1 MNYALNKFIRST
13 IFVLVVLMVV
23 IVPVSAQE
31 SSNTGPIYVI
41 KAGDTLWAIARKL
54 HISYDDLLAVND
66 LDDSSS
72 IIPGTELVV
81 PGLEDLSG
89 VVGTI
94 PVAYGENLES
104 ISRKYGVPPEDL
116 IRLNRLTS
124 PLELY
129 VGVSAVVIGEE
140 EIAEMGGQRVSL
152 APGQSALELAIR
164 SNLNPWT
171 LVNANGEGGS
181 WDLIPGEVLFLPD
194 TESDGPG
201 GFPAAIQEAGY
212 TPTRFIQGH
221 TNVMRV
227 KAPEGT
233 EITGSLGDYPLN
245 FFSQNGKTYL
255 ALQGLHAKEV
265 TGLKQLSISGTLP
278 DGTPFAHTQMV
289 EVFSGNYRYE
299 EIPGVPPQTVG
310 VDITEEETLSLKE
323 YTDQA
328 TEVKFWSGDF
338 YEPVPSYLSGAY
350 SSYFG
355 SRRSYN
361 GSGYFYFHSGLDF
374 FSQRG
379 GDIYATAPGRVIY
392 TDSLLLHG
400 NTTLID
406 HGWGVYTLYAHQ
418 SEILVRVGQQVNAGQ
433 LIGRVGSTGR
443 SSGPHLHWEV
453 WVGGL
458 QVDPLDW
465 LKNSYP

>member
-1 MNYALNKFIRST
+1 ML
-13 IFVLVVLMVV
+13 VLVLLMLVVL
-23 IVPVSAQE
+23 PVSAQE
-31 SSNTGPIYVI
+31 GSNTGLIYVI
-41 KAGDTLWAIARKL
+41 KSGDTLWAIARKL

-66 LDDSSS
+66 LDESSS
-72 IIPGTELVV
+72 IIPGAELVI
-81 PGLEDLSG
+81 PGLGDLSG
-89 VVGTI
+89 VLGTI
-94 PVAYGENLES
+94 PVDYGENLES
-104 ISRKYGVPPEDL
+104 ISRRYSMAPEDL
-116 IRLNRLTS
+116 IRLNRLTN

-129 VGVSAVVIGEE
+129 VGVSAVVLAED
-140 EIAEMGGQRVSL
+140 EIVEMGGQRVSP
-152 APGQSALELAIR
+152 APGQSTLELAIR

-171 LVNANGEGGS
+171 LVTANGEDGS
-181 WDLIPGEVLFLPD
+181 WDLIPGEVLFLPG

-201 GFPAAIQEAGY
+201 GFPGAIQDAAY
-212 TPTRFIQGH
+212 TPERFVQGH

-233 EITGSLGDYPLN
+233 EIAGSLGDYPLN

-289 EVFSGNYRYE
+289 EVFSGNYHYE
-299 EIPGVPPQTVG
+299 EIVGVPAQTVG
-310 VDITEEETLSLKE
+310 VEITEEETQALKE

-328 TEVKFWSGDF
+328 TEKKYWSGDF
-338 YEPVPSYLSGAY
+338 FEPVPSYRSGAY
-350 SSYFG
+350 ASYFG
-355 SRRSYN
+355 GRRSYN
-361 GSGYFYFHSGLDF
+361 GSGYFYFHSGLDYF
-374 FSQRG
+374 GQLG
-379 GDIYATAPGRVIY
+379 EDIYATALGKVVY
-392 TDSLLLHG
+392 TGSLLLHG

-418 SEILVRVGQQVNAGQ
+418 SEILVQVGQQVKAGQ
-433 LIGRVGSTGR
+433 LIGRVGTTGR
-443 SSGPHLHWEV
+443 STGPHLHWEV

-465 LKNSYP
+465 LENSYP